1 MTTGTKDTTKATTP
15 SPASPPPGPS
25 GASDSEAPVAFYSR
39 DRCGHALVPLSD
51 EQVYVLLNDL
61 NRARVANR
69 SQGGASL
76 SYLEAWDVKATLTKV
91 FGFGGYSSEL
101 LEYRLEN
108 TQPVEAIEWSGPS
121 GNRTKAVRRDA
132 DGNIVYNH
140 QITVSAR
147 VQLHIHQLG
156 VFYTE
161 GAAASQTGPD
171 FGEVMDFALKTA
183 ESDALKRAA
192 INLGTQFGLSLYAS
206 DKQNV
211 HYDDVIRVVLAP
223 AQKGAR
229 DRHAAALKAKREAEI
244 PEPTPVASPEP
255 EEPASGEATA
265 TPPARSRAPQAD
277 TTSPEP
283 PNPQTADSD
292 DRPMALDGDANID
305 WAKEAML
312 LGDVGQ
318 VREWYKKAA
327 RAGAAPA
334 ALKAIEQRGLKLA
347 KLQEDPAA
355 AQDAAVDQI
364 AAGFKHEEAES

>member
-1 MTTGTKDTTKATTP
+1 MTTPKKTPTSPGT
-15 SPASPPPGPS
+15 PGPS
-25 GASDSEAPVAFYSR
+25 VGGAEETFELSEVLFNR
-39 DRCGHALVPLSD
+39 DRCGHALTALSD

-91 FGFGGYSSEL
+91 FGFGGFSAEL

-108 TQPVEAIEWSGPS
+108 TQPVEAVEWIGSQ
-121 GNRTKAVRRDA
+121 GNRTKRVKQDSE
-132 DGNIVYNH
+132 GKPIHNH

-156 VFYTE
+156 AFYTE

-192 INLGTQFGLSLYAS
+192 INLGTQFGLSLYAG
-206 DKQNV
+206 DKNNV

-229 DRHAAALKAKREAEI
+229 ERHAEALKAKREAEI
-244 PEPTPVASPEP
+244 PEPTPVSSPEP
-255 EEPASGEATA
+255 EEPASAEATA
-265 TPPARSRAPQAD
+265 KPPARSRAKQAD
-277 TTSPEP
+277 TTSPEDP
-283 PNPQTADSD
+283 SPQTADSD
-292 DRPMALDGDANID
+292 RPMALEGEADID
-305 WAKEAML
+305 WAKESLL
-312 LGDVGQ
+312 LGDVNE

-334 ALKAIEQRGLKLA
+334 ALKVIEQRGLKLA
-347 KLQEDPAA
+347 QLQEDPAA
-355 AQDAAVDQI
+355 AQDAAVGQI
-364 AAGFKHEEAES
+364 AAGFKHDEAGS